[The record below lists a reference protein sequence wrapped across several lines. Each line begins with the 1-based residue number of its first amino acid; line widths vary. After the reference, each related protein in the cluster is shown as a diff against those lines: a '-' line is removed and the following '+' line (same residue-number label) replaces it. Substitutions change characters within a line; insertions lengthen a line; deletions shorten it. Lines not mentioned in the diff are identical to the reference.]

1 MGGPDKP
8 NVSEPKQTG
17 SRLRRRQEDRSAETQ
32 KRLIDAALEILRA
45 EGYSK
50 LTIKKVAQRAEL
62 STGAMQ
68 HHFPS
73 RDDLVIA
80 MFDDLMPVMKIAF
93 QSIATKRLPIQP
105 RIESLIDQLASLYA
119 NPDYIDLWDII
130 FGTRSDEKVW
140 VKVAEFQQNTTDHV
154 VRGFVDL
161 FVDIPVAAE
170 DARRILAFIL
180 STLRGAALLSLFG
193 SNEPHGSSIAM
204 LKETALAE
212 LLRIERKKTK
222 R

>member
-1 MGGPDKP
+1 M
-8 NVSEPKQTG
+8 
-17 SRLRRRQEDRSAETQ
+17 
-32 KRLIDAALEILRA
+32 IDAALEVLRA

-73 RDDLVIA
+73 RDDLLIA
-80 MFDDLMPVMKIAF
+80 MFDDLMPAMKIPF
-93 QSIATKRLPIQP
+93 QSIAAEGLPIQP
-105 RIESLIDQLASLYA
+105 RIESLVDQLASLYA
-119 NPDYIDLWDII
+119 NPDYIGLWDII
-130 FGTRSDEKVW
+130 LGSRSDEKVW
-140 VKVAEFQQNTTDHV
+140 AKVADFQQNTTEHV

-161 FVDIPVAAE
+161 FADIPVAAE
-170 DARRILAFIL
+170 DADRILAFIL
-180 STLRGAALLSLFG
+180 ATLRGAALLSLFG

-212 LLRIERKKTK
+212 LQRVELKKAK

>member
-1 MGGPDKP
+1 MGRPDKP
-8 NVSEPKQTG
+8 NAYEPKKTG

-32 KRLIDAALEILRA
+32 KRLIDAALGVLRA

-50 LTIKKVAQRAEL
+50 LTFKKVAQRAEL

-80 MFDDLMPVMKIAF
+80 MFDDLMPAMKIPF
-93 QSIATKRLPIQP
+93 QSIAAEGFPIQP
-105 RIESLIDQLASLYA
+105 RIESLVDQLATLYA
-119 NPDYIDLWDII
+119 NPDYMGLWDII
-130 FGTRSDEKVW
+130 FGSRSDEKVW
-140 VKVAEFQQNTTDHV
+140 AKVADFQQNTTDHV

-161 FVDIPVAAE
+161 FVDIPVAVE

-204 LKETALAE
+204 LKATALAE
-212 LLRIERKKTK
+212 LQRIERKKAK